1 MNKKILIVVLV
12 VICFCI
18 FFFLFINREK
28 KITMIFAGDAL
39 VTQNTLDDAYNK
51 ENNNYDFKPMFIKIK
66 DYIKDY
72 DVAYYNQETSISGS
86 EFAYLGYDCYNTPSQ
101 FALDMIDAGFNTVSL
116 ANNHTLDGELGV
128 VNGIRYCYKSLLGA
142 SNSVKFWN
150 KQSGVYTSG
159 SYLSNEERD
168 KIVIKKK
175 NGITYTLLSYTYG
188 LNIPD
193 EYEKA
198 PYIVNIYSE
207 EQVRKDVLKVR
218 DKVDVILV
226 SIHWGEGNELGIVP
240 NNEQKKQAN
249 FLASLGVDIVLG
261 HHPYGI
267 QPIEKIN
274 NTLVFYS
281 LGRIISSKTY
291 LYDDYLYLVG
301 MLGEVTVTKKNG
313 KVSINNTNNEL
324 IYNYYDEFDR
334 NNLIIPFSQMSE
346 KYNKDYVRLYEKYS
360 MILKMYDSNVIINN
374 IDRSK

>member
-188 LNIPD
+188 VNIPD

-346 KYNKDYVRLYEKYS
+346 KYNKDYVRLYKKYS
-360 MILKMYDSNVIINN
+360 MILKMYDRNVIINN